1 MKTAL
6 ITGITGQDGAYLAQ
20 LLLGKGYR
28 VVGARRRSAS
38 SNTWRLQELG
48 VLDQVEFVALDLLEF
63 SNVLRVVET
72 VRPDEIYNLAAMSF
86 VETSFEQPIYSSHV
100 TGIGPV
106 HLLEA
111 IRKTKPDAKFYQAS
125 TSEMFGGTDGEPL
138 DETSPFRPRSPYA
151 AAKLYAHSMTVNYR
165 EAHGLFAVSGLLF
178 NHESP
183 LRGIEF
189 VTRKITAGLAEIAH
203 GREASIELG
212 NIWAERDW
220 GFAGD
225 YVRGMWMMMQRD
237 EPKDYVLAQGR
248 ADEVKR
254 FATMASEVAGFA
266 IEWGKD
272 ITGFV
277 HAHDVKTDKIVIK
290 SHEKYYRPDDISL
303 LIGNSCLAHEE
314 LDWQPTVNV
323 EQLAEMMVRA
333 DMDRVKRGVPLL

>member
-63 SNVLRVVET
+63 SNVLRVVEN

-111 IRKTKPDAKFYQAS
+111 IRKAKPDAKFYQAS

-138 DETSPFRPRSPYA
+138 DENSPFRPRSPYA

-203 GREASIELG
+203 GREAPIELG
-212 NIWAERDW
+212 NIWARRDW

-225 YVRGMWMMMQRD
+225 YVRGMWTMLQQNK
-237 EPKDYVLAQGR
+237 PKDYVLAQG
-248 ADEVKR
+248 
-254 FATMASEVAGFA
+254 AS
-266 IEWGKD
+266 
-272 ITGFV
+272 
-277 HAHDVKTDKIVIK
+277 HDVVQFISMSARAAGLSFILCANDTGCCEGLAGDKVIFRARTT
-290 SHEKYYRPDDISL
+290 SYRPVDIEDL
-303 LIGNSCLAHEE
+303 VGNAQVAHEE